1 MEERLKH
8 VVAYVSNN
16 ESQYTDRLIQA
27 FETVL
32 SCFGEIKD
40 EIAESINSSVKGS
53 RYDDIG
59 EKVSYCQDLDALM
72 DFLNDQVNHLQKEDA
87 SPKTEDIDLEED
99 AENKKEVI
107 KNCEAVDEKEF
118 IYQVVPFS
126 QDSKARFRR
135 NIQSFYVK
143 VTTKSKNGR
152 KIIQEERL
160 IPVFIDEKDKIL
172 YCYNEVIKM
181 YGDVFSEHVV
191 TLCDYS
197 GKETIV
203 KHIHPFKSAQ

>member
-53 RYDDIG
+53 CYDDIG

-107 KNCEAVDEKEF
+107 NNCEAVDEKEF

-152 KIIQEERL
+152 KIIPEERL

-172 YCYNEVIKM
+172 YCYNEVIKIPCRTAHVT
-181 YGDVFSEHVV
+181 GDTAHYNAA
-191 TLCDYS
+191 LDRNIPA
-197 GKETIV
+197 KD
-203 KHIHPFKSAQ
+203 AL

>member
-53 RYDDIG
+53 CYDDIG

-107 KNCEAVDEKEF
+107 NNCEAVDEKEF

-143 VTTKSKNGR
+143 PESVKFMIFDN
-152 KIIQEERL
+152 QL
-160 IPVFIDEKDKIL
+160 A
-172 YCYNEVIKM
+172 YCKLV
-181 YGDVFSEHVV
+181 
-191 TLCDYS
+191 
-197 GKETIV
+197 
-203 KHIHPFKSAQ
+203 